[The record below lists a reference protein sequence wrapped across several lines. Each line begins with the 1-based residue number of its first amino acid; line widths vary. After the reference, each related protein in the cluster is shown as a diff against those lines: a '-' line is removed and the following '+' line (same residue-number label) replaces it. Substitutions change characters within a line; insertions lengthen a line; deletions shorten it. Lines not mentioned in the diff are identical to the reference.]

1 VAEMRKPG
9 RAQPMYQRIAAD
21 LRNAIKSGQYGP
33 GDRLPTEAE
42 LCASYDVTRET
53 VRRGLGVL
61 IGEGLLSSAV
71 PSGYTVRRWEPLT
84 YYASRSETHDRRA
97 TSARDAFVADVEEQ
111 GRQPDQSINV
121 AIVEADSE
129 VAGHLGLQT
138 DALVGARQR
147 VRYVDGQPSST
158 SDSYYPL
165 ELVENTPIMSPR
177 DIPQGVIAFMASIGI
192 KQTHYV
198 DELTWRMPT
207 PTEAS
212 RLEIPPG
219 VPVLIHFRTGYAEE
233 RPVRATVTV
242 MPGDRHR
249 LVYELPA

>member
-1 VAEMRKPG
+1 
-9 RAQPMYQRIAAD
+9 MYQRIAAD
-21 LRNAIKSGQYGP
+21 LRKAIKDGEYGP

-42 LCASYDVTRET
+42 LCATYEVTRET
-53 VRRGLGVL
+53 VRRGLGLL

-71 PSGYTVRRWEPLT
+71 PSGYTVRRWERLT
-84 YYASRSETHDRRA
+84 YYASRSGTGDRQ
-97 TSARDAFVADVEEQ
+97 TISARDAFMAEVEQQ

-121 AIVEADSE
+121 AIMEADAE
-129 VAGHLGLQT
+129 VAGRLDLQAG
-138 DALVGARQR
+138 DLVGIRQR

-165 ELVENTPIMSPR
+165 ELVKNTPIMSPR
-177 DIPQGVIAFMASIGI
+177 DIPQGVIAVMASVGI
-192 KQTHYV
+192 NETHCV

-207 PTEAS
+207 PIEAS

-233 RPVRATVTV
+233 RPIRVAVTV

-249 LVYELPA
+249 LLYELPAERRRDCG